1 MRLDKYL
8 PYALLFPSLVW
19 IIMIIA
25 YPIVY
30 NIWLSFHKSTYGIE
44 LGPFIGFDNYIKI
57 FLADDVFWQ
66 DFINSVIW
74 TIGNLFFQ
82 TIIGLGGAL
91 LLNQAIRGRE
101 LIRGL
106 VILPW
111 VIPTV
116 VITLVWRWMLEPDL
130 GIINNILHYLKLITQ
145 PVVYLGSP
153 SLAMLTVII
162 INTWR
167 FSPFAIVLIL
177 AGLQTIPRDVYESAK
192 IDGASSIATFRYI
205 TFPMLS
211 PILTFVGFIAFVWA
225 FNMFD
230 VIWLT
235 TEGGPGNTTE
245 TLPVLVF
252 RRAFKEYRMGQAAAI
267 TTFMFLF
274 LLAFSFLLIKR
285 RRG

>member
-1 MRLDKYL
+1 MLD
-8 PYALLFPSLVW
+8 
-19 IIMIIA
+19 
-25 YPIVY
+25 
-30 NIWLSFHKSTYGIE
+30 
-44 LGPFIGFDNYIKI
+44 
-57 FLADDVFWQ
+57 
-66 DFINSVIW
+66 
-74 TIGNLFFQ
+74 
-82 TIIGLGGAL
+82 
-91 LLNQAIRGRE
+91 
-101 LIRGL
+101 
-106 VILPW
+106 
-111 VIPTV
+111 
-116 VITLVWRWMLEPDL
+116 PDL

-153 SLAMLTVII
+153 SLAMLSVII

>member
-1 MRLDKYL
+1 MRLDKYV

-19 IIMIIA
+19 IIMIIV
-25 YPIVY
+25 YPLVY

-66 DFINSVIW
+66 TFINTVIW

-82 TIIGLGGAL
+82 TVIGLGGAL
-91 LLNQAIRGRE
+91 LLNQAIRGWE

-116 VITLVWRWMLEPDL
+116 VVTLVWRWMLEPDL

-145 PVVYLGSP
+145 SVVYLGSP
-153 SLAMLTVII
+153 SLAMLSVII
-162 INTWR
+162 INSWR

-192 IDGASSIATFRYI
+192 LDGASPIATFRYI
-205 TFPMLS
+205 TLPMLS
-211 PILTFVGFIAFVWA
+211 PILTFVGFIAFVWN

-230 VIWLT
+230 LIWLT

-274 LLAFSFLLIKR
+274 LLAVSFLLIKR